1 MTGPSRSSLTRCFL
15 SRNALSASDLEIPLP
30 PGDLRD
36 WVRRAV
42 EEDLGTGDRSSE
54 LTVAAAARAR
64 GKLIAKQ
71 ELVVA
76 GLPVAELVGKFL
88 DPKVDWENRTR
99 EGELIAAG
107 TILAEVE
114 GPARILLAAERVS
127 LNFLQHL
134 SGIATLTRKFTRL
147 LEGTRS
153 QLRDTRK
160 TLPGL
165 RALEKYAV
173 RVGGGRNHRMRL
185 DDGVL
190 IKANHLRLAG
200 GLRTAL
206 EGVQKGLHES
216 LPVEVEVVT
225 LAELREAVEAGAD
238 RVLLDN
244 MTPQQVR
251 ECVGW
256 TKGLPDRSRRVELEV
271 SGGITLQNVRRY
283 AQTGVDYIAVGA
295 LTHSAPAADIHF
307 WCEPA

>member
-1 MTGPSRSSLTRCFL
+1 M
-15 SRNALSASDLEIPLP
+15 SAFDLEIPLTP
-30 PGDLRD
+30 ADLGDL
-36 WVRRAV
+36 VRRAV
-42 EEDLGTGDRSSE
+42 EEDLGEGDRTSE
-54 LTVAAAARAR
+54 LTVATGARAR

-76 GLPVAELVGKFL
+76 GLPVAELVPKVL
-88 DPKVDWENRTR
+88 DPKIGWENRTW
-99 EGELIAAG
+99 EGEQIGAG
-107 TILAEVE
+107 TILADVE
-114 GPARILLAAERVS
+114 GPARILLAAERVT

-134 SGIATLTRKFTRL
+134 SGIATLTRKFARL
-147 LEGTRS
+147 LEDTRS

-200 GLRTAL
+200 GLRAAL
-206 EGVQKGLHES
+206 EGVQKGLRES
-216 LPVEVEVVT
+216 LPVEVEVGT
-225 LAELREAVEAGAD
+225 LKELREAVEAGAD

-244 MTPQQVR
+244 MPPQHVL
-251 ECVGW
+251 ECVRW
-256 TKGLPDRSRRVELEV
+256 TEGLPDRSSRVELEV
-271 SGGITLQNVRRY
+271 SGGITLENVRQY
-283 AQTGVDYIAVGA
+283 AETGVDYIAVGA

-307 WCEPA
+307 RCEPA